1 MTQGKFKGLENSKT
15 LLPPMP
21 WLGYQHMNNEELK
34 AIFEYLKTIK
44 PVENIVPSP
53 IPPNEIE

>member
-1 MTQGKFKGLENSKT
+1 MTQGKFKGLENGRT

-21 WLGYQHMNNEELK
+21 RQGYQRMNEEELK
-34 AIFEYLKTIK
+34 AIFKYLKTIK
-44 PVENIVPSP
+44 PVENILTSP